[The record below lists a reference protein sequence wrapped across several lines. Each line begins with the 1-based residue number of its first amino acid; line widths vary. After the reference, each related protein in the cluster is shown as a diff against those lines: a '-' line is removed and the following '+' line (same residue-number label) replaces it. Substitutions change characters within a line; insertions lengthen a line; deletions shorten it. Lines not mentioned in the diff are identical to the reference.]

1 MTNPTGPV
9 LIAYDGSEASAEA
22 IARAAPLLAT
32 RRAQVVRVWDSLA
45 GLLLHTDIQGL
56 TGTMR
61 EAAEEVDSE
70 DANNA
75 AAIAAEGAE
84 LARKAGFEAD
94 ACALRE
100 RPNIWPALLEH
111 ADKLDAQ
118 VIVVGSRGLGGVKSA
133 LYGSVSSGLLHH
145 SHRPLLV
152 VPPCEGPAGS
162 GPVIVGFDGSD
173 AARVAVGGEP
183 AGCWRTEPC
192 WCTRPGASTPPVA
205 AGGLAGA
212 PVAVVTRA
220 AAEIDKELEARAAR
234 TAQEGAELAT
244 AVGLDAEAE
253 PVEANEAEW
262 WTLIRSARERQAAG
276 IVVGS
281 RGRSAAGAALLGSV
295 SSGLVHHSGVPVLVV
310 PPPRT

>member
-22 IARAAPLLAT
+22 IVRAAPLLAT

-45 GLLLHTDIQGL
+45 SLLLHTDIQRL
-56 TGTMR
+56 TGMMR
-61 EAAEEVDSE
+61 EAAEEVDEE
-70 DANNA
+70 DANSS
-75 AAIAAEGAE
+75 AAIAADGAE
-84 LARKAGFEAD
+84 LARKAGFEAE
-94 ACALRE
+94 ACALRG

-111 ADKLDAQ
+111 ADKLDAP

-152 VPPCEGPAGS
+152 VPPCERPAGT

-173 AARVAVGGEP
+173 SARDAVEAAGRLLAIRNVLVQTA
-183 AGCWRTEPC
+183 WRLYT
-192 WCTRPGASTPPVA
+192 PVA

-220 AAEIDKELEARAAR
+220 AAKIDKELEARAAR
-234 TAQEGAELAT
+234 TAEEGAGLAT
-244 AVGLDAEAE
+244 AAGLDAEAGS
-253 PVEANEAEW
+253 VEANEAEW
-262 WTLIRSARERQAAG
+262 WTLIRRARERQAAG

-295 SSGLVHHSGVPVLVV
+295 SSGLVHHAGVPVLVV
-310 PPPRT
+310 PPSRT